1 MLFNYA
7 YGILYTKVLAAVTI
21 AGLNPN
27 IGFFHSRQKGKP
39 VLIYDI
45 IEQFRAPFAD
55 RAVISL
61 LTKGSKVSKENDL
74 LSKDTRNLIANRVL
88 SRLNTEVVYKNK
100 RMNNNSIILEKA
112 KELVKYLKGEE
123 KIFKPFVMKW

>member
-1 MLFNYA
+1 M
-7 YGILYTKVLAAVTI
+7 
-21 AGLNPN
+21 
-27 IGFFHSRQKGKP
+27 
-39 VLIYDI
+39 IYDI

-61 LTKGSKVSKENDL
+61 LTKKSKVSKENDL

-88 SRLNTEVVYKNK
+88 SRLNIEVVYKNK

-123 KIFKPFVMKW
+123 KVFKPFVMKW